1 MTKQSQT
8 LVIDDSEDEAVGGP
22 AAAVGAAIVIED
34 GSEEK
39 AAKLPARA
47 VRNEDGSVTLT
58 LSAPVSLTVKTARG
72 SSEEVYAELTFH
84 ELTGK
89 DLRQIAQA
97 KAEMQ
102 TVVALACAS
111 RISSARM
118 NALFD
123 QLKAKDVTAAA
134 AVISFLQ
141 E

>member
-1 MTKQSQT
+1 MKTQGST
-8 LVIDDSEDEAVGGP
+8 IVIDDSEDEATGTPVVTG
-22 AAAVGAAIVIED
+22 AAVVIDD

-47 VRNEDGSVTLT
+47 VRNEDGSITLT
-58 LSAPVSLTVKTARG
+58 LSAPVSLTVKTGRG
-72 SSEEVYAELTFH
+72 SSEEVYADLTFH
-84 ELTGK
+84 EMTGR

-102 TVVALACAS
+102 TIVALACATK
-111 RISSARM
+111 ISVARM
-118 NALFD
+118 NGLFD

>member
-1 MTKQSQT
+1 MTKQGATIVVDESEEEAT
-8 LVIDDSEDEAVGGP
+8 GTPAAGAAVVID
-22 AAAVGAAIVIED
+22 D

-47 VRNEDGSVTLT
+47 VRNEDGTVTLA
-58 LSAPVSLTVKTARG
+58 LSAPVSLTVKTGRG

-84 ELTGK
+84 EMTGR
-89 DLRQIAQA
+89 DLRLIAQA

-102 TVVALACAS
+102 TIVALACATK
-111 RISSARM
+111 ISVARM
-118 NALFD
+118 NGLFD

>member
-1 MTKQSQT
+1 MKPQGTT
-8 LVIDDSEDEAVGGP
+8 IVIDDSEDEVTGTPAV
-22 AAAVGAAIVIED
+22 AGAAIVIDD

-47 VRNEDGSVTLT
+47 VRKDDGTITLT
-58 LSAPVSLTVKTARG
+58 LSAPVSLTVKTGRG

-84 ELTGK
+84 EMTGR
-89 DLRQIAQA
+89 DLRLIAQA

-102 TVVALACAS
+102 TIVALACATK
-111 RISSARM
+111 ISVARM
-118 NALFD
+118 NGLFD